1 VTASDERVG
10 APGAA
15 AARHAELRSLPRS
28 VHQRGRQRRPTGAPP
43 PLPRQLGRTG
53 KAWLV
58 AIVVL
63 LAWVPFALAFP
74 RVLRIAD
81 RADTWFLELVSH
93 LRTSWL
99 TRIVSGVDRVATG
112 WATTM
117 LALVVVA
124 LMIAFRRWRHLFTFI
139 GAMIVIEFV
148 GGRLLH
154 VFSRPRPFGVT
165 IIGRWAGF
173 SMPSAPVGLLAVILM
188 AIPYTLLTHGR
199 ARDIG
204 KIVIGIAI
212 GGLVA
217 CRLYLATDHPSDVV
231 VAVAIG
237 VGAPLLAFRWF
248 TPNDVFPVVYKRGK
262 TAHLDVG
269 GQRGEAIK
277 HAVQD
282 QLGLTV
288 VDAKP
293 VGLAGSGGSTP
304 LRLTVEGDPDVY
316 LFAKLY
322 AMNHVRADRWYKL
335 GRTILYGRL
344 EDETPFH
351 GVLRLVEYEDH
362 MLRLLRDVGIPTA
375 APYGIVE
382 ITPDREYM
390 LVTEFFDGASEIG
403 DAEIDDRVIDD
414 GLLLV
419 RKLWDAGLAHRDI
432 KPANLLVRDGKVL
445 LIDVFFVQV
454 RPSPWRQAVDLA
466 NMMLVLGVRTDA
478 ERVYR
483 AALRYFTPE
492 DIAEAFAA
500 TRGVASPTQLRAAL
514 KQDGRDLI
522 GEFRALA
529 PPREPIAIQRW
540 SFRRVALTVL
550 LVFSVILAIAAFKS
564 VFEPVQS
571 QPLDAVPHCNTDDVT
586 VLVAQSVPTA
596 TYVPCIAT
604 PPAGW
609 SVNRVDVRRGR
620 TRYWFDS
627 DIAGIEALLVAL
639 VPRPECDITG
649 ATRVPSDEVGMQR
662 YERPEQL
669 PPGLRSTRFYLFQG
683 GCVTFR
689 FDFAPEAPAALTLA
703 ADEAVDFEPRE
714 RLVAAVEDRSDL
726 ALCGAGVHCPGGT
739 GRGSGSDGE

>member
-1 VTASDERVG
+1 VTASDARVG
-10 APGAA
+10 TPDSGT
-15 AARHAELRSLPRS
+15 ARHVELPALPDAA
-28 VHQRGRQRRPTGAPP
+28 HQRRRRRRPTGAPP

-53 KAWLV
+53 KAWLI
-58 AIVVL
+58 ALIVL
-63 LAWVPFALAFP
+63 LAWAPLALAFP

-81 RADTWFLELVSH
+81 RADTWFLHQVSY

-124 LMIAFRRWRHLFTFI
+124 LMMVFRRWRHLLTFV
-139 GAMIVIEFV
+139 GAMIVIEFF
-148 GGRLLH
+148 GGRMLEW
-154 VFSRPRPFGVT
+154 FSRPRPYGVT

-188 AIPYTLLTHGR
+188 AIPYTLLPHGR

-204 KIVIGIAI
+204 KIAIGIAI

-231 VAVAIG
+231 LAVAIG
-237 VGAPLLAFRWF
+237 VGVPLIAFRWF

-277 HAVQD
+277 QAVQD

-375 APYGIVE
+375 AAYGIVE

-390 LVTEFFDGASEIG
+390 LVTEFFDGASEMG

-466 NMMLVLGVRTDA
+466 NMMLVLGVGTDA

-540 SFRRVALTVL
+540 SIRRVVLTVA
-550 LVFSVILAIAAFKS
+550 LVFAVILAIAAIKS

-571 QPLDAVPHCNTDDVT
+571 QPLEARPRCNTEDVT
-586 VLVAQSVPTA
+586 VLVAQSVPSA
-596 TYVPCIAT
+596 TFVPCIAT
-604 PPAGW
+604 LPAGW
-609 SVNRVDVRRGR
+609 TVSRVDVRRGR

-627 DIAGIEALLVAL
+627 DIAGYRALEVTLQ
-639 VPRPECDITG
+639 PPEECNVSG
-649 ATRVPSDEVGMQR
+649 ATRVPSNQVGMQR

-669 PPGLRSTRFYLFQG
+669 PPGLRSTRYYRFAG

-689 FDFAPEAPAALTLA
+689 FDFAPEAPAALALA
-703 ADEAVDFEPRE
+703 ADEAVGFLPRE
-714 RLVAAVEDRSDL
+714 RLVAAVEHRSDL
-726 ALCGAGVHCPGGT
+726 KLCGAGVHCPGG
-739 GRGSGSDGE
+739 DGE